1 VTRGIRDRIH
11 QATGLSRLPRVHA
24 ALKVLTTFLLVCF
37 AWIFFRANRLSDAL
51 YIVSHLFVG
60 WEDTAGQ
67 LGIRRSFVS
76 MNLRFEFFV
85 AIASMLFLFG
95 IALLQRRE
103 AVWKRLA
110 EKPQWVRW
118 SVYYGLIVA
127 ILLFGNV
134 RSDQF
139 IYFQF

>member
-1 VTRGIRDRIH
+1 
-11 QATGLSRLPRVHA
+11 
-24 ALKVLTTFLLVCF
+24 
-37 AWIFFRANRLSDAL
+37 
-51 YIVSHLFVG
+51 
-60 WEDTAGQ
+60 
-67 LGIRRSFVS
+67 

-103 AVWKRLA
+103 GVWKRLA